1 MDLLDN
7 ASVSHVIESDWW
19 RLADKHRRQ
28 DGKII
33 AGEKCLHLSPPFC
46 GGWCTVRKADDINTP
61 FPGYTPAFPHF
72 NLASNHFDTQDCL
85 ERCLF
90 NKP

>member
-7 ASVSHVIESDWW
+7 AWVSHVIESGWW

-33 AGEKCLHLSPPFC
+33 AGEKCLHLFPSLLR
-46 GGWCTVRKADDINTP
+46 WSCTIRKAMMIQVLLP
-61 FPGYTPAFPHF
+61 LAILLHF
-72 NLASNHFDTQDCL
+72 HISI
-85 ERCLF
+85 
-90 NKP
+90 